1 MTDKQKIL
9 EYLKYKGI
17 SKNKFYIKTGL
28 SVGFLDSGKSL
39 GVDKLR
45 EILDIYHDL
54 NPAWFVPGDGPMLKS
69 DNKLSDKGQQDTQS
83 INIADLIKRIEELS
97 VQLGAQINEN
107 KHLHETNQRLL
118 AQIDDLKKSCSDDVQ
133 HGIEDK

>member
-45 EILDIYHDL
+45 DILDIYHDL
-54 NPAWFVPGDGPMLKS
+54 NPAWFLPGDGPMLKY
-69 DNKLSDKGQQDTQS
+69 NNELNEKEEQYIRS
-83 INIADLIKRIEELS
+83 INIADLIERIGELS

-118 AQIDDLKKSCSDDVQ
+118 AQIDDLKKEKHD
-133 HGIEDK
+133 

>member
-17 SKNKFYIKTGL
+17 SKNKFYIEAGL

-39 GVDKLR
+39 GVDRLR

-54 NPAWFVPGDGPMLKS
+54 NPAWFLPGDGPMLKY
-69 DNKLSDKGQQDTQS
+69 NNEVNEKEEQYIRS
-83 INIADLIKRIEELS
+83 INIADLIERIEELS

-107 KHLHETNQRLL
+107 KHLQETNQRLL
-118 AQIDDLKKSCSDDVQ
+118 AQIDNLKKEKHDQ
-133 HGIEDK
+133 

>member
-17 SKNKFYIKTGL
+17 SKNKFYLKTGL

-54 NPAWFVPGDGPMLKS
+54 NPAWFLPGDAPMLIS
-69 DNKLSDKGQQDTQS
+69 DNELNEKEEQYIRPIDIS
-83 INIADLIKRIEELS
+83 DLIRKIEELS

-118 AQIDDLKKSCSDDVQ
+118 AQIDDLKKSCSNDVQ

>member
-9 EYLKYKGI
+9 ECLKYKGI
-17 SKNKFYIKTGL
+17 SKNKFYLKTGL

-54 NPAWFVPGDGPMLKS
+54 NPAWFLPGDAPMLIS
-69 DNKLSDKGQQDTQS
+69 DNELNEKEEQYIRPIDIS
-83 INIADLIKRIEELS
+83 DLIRKIEELS

-118 AQIDDLKKSCSDDVQ
+118 AQIDDLKKSCSNDV
-133 HGIEDK
+133 

>member
-17 SKNKFYIKTGL
+17 SKNKFYLKTGL

-54 NPAWFVPGDGPMLKS
+54 NPAWFLPGDAPMLIS
-69 DNKLSDKGQQDTQS
+69 DNELNEKEKQYIRPIDIS
-83 INIADLIKRIEELS
+83 DLIRKIEELS

-118 AQIDDLKKSCSDDVQ
+118 AQIDDLKKSCSNDVQ

>member
-54 NPAWFVPGDGPMLKS
+54 NPAWFLPGDAPMLIS
-69 DNKLSDKGQQDTQS
+69 DNELNEKEKQYIRPIDIS
-83 INIADLIKRIEELS
+83 DLIRKIEELS

-118 AQIDDLKKSCSDDVQ
+118 AQIDDLKKEKHDQ
-133 HGIEDK
+133 

>member
-45 EILDIYHDL
+45 DILDIYHDL
-54 NPAWFVPGDGPMLKS
+54 NPAWFLPGDGPMLKYN
-69 DNKLSDKGQQDTQS
+69 DELNEKEEQYIRS
-83 INIADLIKRIEELS
+83 INIADLIERIGELS

-118 AQIDDLKKSCSDDVQ
+118 AQIDDLKKEKHD
-133 HGIEDK
+133 

>member
-1 MTDKQKIL
+1 M

-17 SKNKFYIKTGL
+17 SKNKFYLKTGL

-54 NPAWFVPGDGPMLKS
+54 NPAWFLPGDAPMLIS
-69 DNKLSDKGQQDTQS
+69 DNELNEKEKQYIRPIDIS
-83 INIADLIKRIEELS
+83 DLIRKIEELS

-118 AQIDDLKKSCSDDVQ
+118 AQIDDLKKSCSNDVQ